1 MGSHEMIPI
10 PGTCL
15 YMPIHGKKRS
25 GHARLHYE
33 RMFCG
38 YFNRELPLGSPY
50 LVQGGFSHNSAKSPE
65 AMGVRVVLV
74 DEDKRERFKCPYCN
88 EVFDKPHQAA
98 CGDRYCEKCLAELT
112 SKDGVIKCLCC
123 HETLNNSQSF
133 KDSACQRELNA
144 LTVTCDWSGCE
155 WKGKFHEFK
164 VHETTCGFVLLKC
177 DDCHEPV
184 ARNTMEQHKSRHVWS
199 SSVERD
205 GPAPGSMRDP
215 VTLLTSL
222 NDVPMWTSTETVRLA
237 NCEEEVQKLRQT
249 VEELQASYS
258 ELMLIVQSLQATSY
272 NGRYIWKIPEVAR
285 RSREAREGKTLS
297 LYSAPFYT
305 SRHGYRMCLRLYL
318 NGDGTGKGTHLSYFL
333 TIMRGEF
340 DALLQWPFQQVVRLA
355 LRSQNPSKSDIRHCF
370 KPDGYSSSFTL
381 PKSDMNIA
389 SGCPKFAPVT
399 TLNDDD
405 FVRDDTMFLQ
415 CDIDQTGIEEIN

>member
-1 MGSHEMIPI
+1 
-10 PGTCL
+10 
-15 YMPIHGKKRS
+15 
-25 GHARLHYE
+25 
-33 RMFCG
+33 
-38 YFNRELPLGSPY
+38 
-50 LVQGGFSHNSAKSPE
+50 
-65 AMGVRVVLV
+65 
-74 DEDKRERFKCPYCN
+74 
-88 EVFDKPHQAA
+88 
-98 CGDRYCEKCLAELT
+98 
-112 SKDGVIKCLCC
+112 
-123 HETLNNSQSF
+123 
-133 KDSACQRELNA
+133 
-144 LTVTCDWSGCE
+144 
-155 WKGKFHEFK
+155 
-164 VHETTCGFVLLKC
+164 
-177 DDCHEPV
+177 
-184 ARNTMEQHKSRHVWS
+184 
-199 SSVERD
+199 
-205 GPAPGSMRDP
+205 
-215 VTLLTSL
+215 
-222 NDVPMWTSTETVRLA
+222 MWTSTETVRLA